1 MQRRSF
7 LKSVLALAIGTTLPT
22 IVSADVPSFSVETV
36 KLVYPA
42 VFNVLDFGAV
52 SGQDCTESFQ
62 RAISAAIPLGGE
74 AYVMVPAGT
83 YYFQNSVFSSTG
95 SRLCGQKSFVS

>member
-7 LKSVLALAIGTTLPT
+7 LKSVLALAIGTTLPS
-22 IVSADVPSFSVETV
+22 IVPADVPSFSVETA
-36 KLVYPA
+36 KLAYPA

-52 SGQDCTESFQ
+52 CDQDCTESFQ
-62 RAISAAIPLGGE
+62 RAIAAAGALGGE
-74 AYVMVPAGT
+74 AYVKIPAGI
-83 YYFQNSVFSSTG
+83 YHFQNSVFSSSG